1 MEVADKADL
10 ADIVDLEAP
19 VKSKIRNNWTTQE
32 IEDLYFFDGSL
43 YISALNALLKKK
55 GFLHSRT
62 LSYKVPKWKALE
74 IDDFVDLLYAEKT
87 IASLKKIKRKN

>member
-32 IEDLYFFDGSL
+32 IEDLYNLPFAD
-43 YISALNALLKKK
+43 
-55 GFLHSRT
+55 
-62 LSYKVPKWKALE
+62 
-74 IDDFVDLLYAEKT
+74 
-87 IASLKKIKRKN
+87 

>member
-1 MEVADKADL
+1 MTVSVNRKGL
-10 ADIVDLEAP
+10 ISP
-19 VKSKIRNNWTTQE
+19 YRGTKFQGFRRQE

-43 YISALNALLKKK
+43 YISALNTLLKKK
-55 GFLHSRT
+55 GFLHNRT